1 MTTENKYKNLVLEGN
16 GMVGL
21 AYIGTLKVL
30 EDRNLIQHMEN
41 FAGTSSGAIMAAL
54 ISIGYTAEEIYNICK
69 TLDWKNMVQR
79 RNCLFQFFHF
89 WNKYGLFKYDQI
101 EKTIKSFFL
110 RKLGRTDVT
119 FQELFEITNKRLVL
133 VGVNVNKQKPE
144 YFCEKLT
151 PNMSVIK
158 AIKISTSF
166 PFIFDPVKHNNML
179 YIDGGVMNN
188 FPIEY
193 FGYKNQ
199 ETLGI
204 NLTDSE
210 EETTNEIIPVNNIL
224 NYGFNI
230 LHSILLVQ
238 EHMDMEYEKTNVIY
252 VKIPSSN
259 VVNTIIL
266 MNQNIDELYERG
278 IQCTSKYFKELEE
291 LEKNVQKTNKEEINV
306 LKTIL

>member
-1 MTTENKYKNLVLEGN
+1 MTTQPSQRVYKNLVLEGN
-16 GMVGL
+16 GMSGL
-21 AYIGTLKVL
+21 AYIGSLKVL
-30 EDRNLIQHMEN
+30 EEQNLIEHVEN

-54 ISIGYTAEEIYNICK
+54 ISIGYTSEQILNIVK
-69 TLDWKNMVQR
+69 TLDWDNMVQK
-79 RNCLFQFFHF
+79 RNCLLRFFHF

-101 EKTIKSFFL
+101 EKTIKSFFI
-110 RKLGRTDVT
+110 RKLGKCDYT
-119 FQELFEITNKRLVL
+119 FKELYELTGKQLIL

-166 PFIFDPVKHNNML
+166 PFIFDPVKHNDML
-179 YIDGGVMNN
+179 YIDGGIMNN

-193 FGYKNQ
+193 FGYENP

-204 NLTDSE
+204 NLTDNDENSDQ
-210 EETTNEIIPVNNIL
+210 NIPIENIL

-238 EHMDMEYEKTNVIY
+238 EHCDLEFQKKNVIY
-252 VKIPSSN
+252 VKVPTGN
-259 VVNTIIL
+259 VINTIVL
-266 MNQNIDELYERG
+266 MDQNIDELYERG
-278 IQCTSKYFKELEE
+278 IKCTRKYFKNN
-291 LEKNVQKTNKEEINV
+291 NVSLNSPQDDDS
-306 LKTIL
+306 